1 MFVCMRLVSF
11 HFFSILVLK
20 GLVRRLKGVKQQKLI
35 WSYMALNTRKG
46 IENEIE
52 KFSCGNRFPGDK
64 LYFCDS
70 SSKPFSFAVC
80 FATCV
85 FEESNEWGALKIM
98 IALEVFIQGKVRLSE
113 SFWSTSNS
121 GSSSTPAMFFSSSPS
136 AMLLCAAR
144 CLELQHRVLLA
155 VTRSNGFKL
164 STRQLSCLL
173 CEIQFQWC
181 NNYVI
186 L

>member
-1 MFVCMRLVSF
+1 MTIDMFVCMRLVSF

-46 IENEIE
+46 IGNEIE
-52 KFSCGNRFPGDK
+52 KFSCDNRFPGDK

-70 SSKPFSFAVC
+70 SSKPFSFAAY

-98 IALEVFIQGKVRLSE
+98 IALEVRLSE

-121 GSSSTPAMFFSSSPS
+121 GSSSPPAMFFSSSPS

-144 CLELQHRVLLA
+144 CLEFA
-155 VTRSNGFKL
+155 
-164 STRQLSCLL
+164 SCYA
-173 CEIQFQWC
+173 QQWF
-181 NNYVI
+181 
-186 L
+186 

>member
-1 MFVCMRLVSF
+1 MTIDMFVCMRLVSF

-35 WSYMALNTRKG
+35 WSYVALNTRKG

-52 KFSCGNRFPGDK
+52 KFSCDNRFPGDK

-70 SSKPFSFAVC
+70 SSKPFSFAAC

-98 IALEVFIQGKVRLSE
+98 IALEVRLSE
-113 SFWSTSNS
+113 SFWSTFVFSVRHVTFR
-121 GSSSTPAMFFSSSPS
+121 STLPRIA
-136 AMLLCAAR
+136 
-144 CLELQHRVLLA
+144 
-155 VTRSNGFKL
+155 T
-164 STRQLSCLL
+164 SCFAS
-173 CEIQFQWC
+173 CYAQQWF
-181 NNYVI
+181 
-186 L
+186 